1 MAKKRVFLDEQ
12 LEHELKTVFGPK
24 DHVYT
29 AKDFG
34 VTGAQ
39 DPRVIDKAVR
49 AKCLIVTADKN
60 FVQYYKNHPLRK
72 RKGAPFFYGLILL
85 KHSNQLPRKEQLRRA
100 LKEVAW
106 GETRDHDD
114 LITVYA
120 DGHTGHERLCHPG
133 CAKEFAESE
142 AST

>member
-12 LEHELKTVFGPK
+12 LEHELRTVFGPK
-24 DHVYT
+24 AHVYT
-29 AKDFG
+29 AKDFK
-34 VTGAQ
+34 VTGTQ

-72 RKGAPFFYGLILL
+72 GALSFFYGLIFLR
-85 KHSNQLPRKEQLRRA
+85 HSNQLPRKEQLRRA

-120 DGHTGHERLCHPG
+120 DGHTEHERLCHPE
-133 CAKEFAESE
+133 CAKEFAKSE
-142 AST
+142 AGA